1 MAKDQEAAIQS
12 LTSGLAA
19 ALGDNLVSL
28 MLYGSAAR
36 GDHVAGRSDL
46 NALLVVRD
54 ASASALRAAAPAL
67 ESWLRVAHAP
77 PLIQTETDWQA
88 SADVFP
94 IEIGEIKDAH
104 RLIAGRDVVS
114 ALATNR
120 DDLRRQLEHDAR
132 GKLVRLRAEYAAA
145 GSDGGVLGE
154 LLVRA
159 TSTFLVLFR
168 AAPRLSGRKVPADAA
183 AVTRE
188 AGALAGFDAAPFA
201 WALEARRATKAPA
214 LKPHDDLA
222 ASYLAAV
229 QKFVD
234 WVDKA

>member
-1 MAKDQEAAIQS
+1 MADDQEAAVQK
-12 LTSGLAA
+12 LASGLTA

-67 ESWLRVAHAP
+67 ESWLRLAHAP
-77 PLIQTETDWQA
+77 PLIQTEADWKS

-94 IEIGEIKDAH
+94 IEIEEIRDAH

-114 ALATNR
+114 PLTTTK

-145 GSDGGVLGE
+145 GSDGRVLGE

-168 AAPRLSGRKVPADAA
+168 AALRLAGRAVPRDAA
-183 AVTRE
+183 AVARE
-188 AGALAGFDAAPFA
+188 AGSLAGFDPAPFT
-201 WALEARRATKAPA
+201 WGVEARRAAKGPA

-229 QKFVD
+229 QAFVG